1 MATVVDA
8 ENIFDIIESIE
19 TLADTN
25 NATGMTGNTDEKGEI
40 DDDRSIV
47 QLFLDQIEFANVI
60 VVSKVAL
67 VLKEHGPEEGE
78 RRVRAVEKLLKKL
91 NPRLAWSCHTKIS
104 TAI

>member
-1 MATVVDA
+1 
-8 ENIFDIIESIE
+8 
-19 TLADTN
+19 
-25 NATGMTGNTDEKGEI
+25 MTGNTDEKGEI

-78 RRVRAVEKLLKKL
+78 RRVRAVEAPEKTQPKGS
-91 NPRLAWSCHTKIS
+91 RGRATRR
-104 TAI
+104 